1 MVLNNKLKMNFKER
15 GITVGDLLI
24 LVIVVLIS
32 FFSISKIRNDNSQ
45 KSLSY
50 FFMNNYNDVQNRDI

>member
-1 MVLNNKLKMNFKER
+1 MVLNKKLKMNFKER

-24 LVIVVLIS
+24 FIIVVLIS

-50 FFMNNYNDVQNRDI
+50 FFMNNYDDVQNRNI

>member
-1 MVLNNKLKMNFKER
+1 MVLNKKLKMNFKER

-24 LVIVVLIS
+24 FIIVVLIS

-50 FFMNNYNDVQNRDI
+50 VFMNNYHDVQNRDI

>member
-1 MVLNNKLKMNFKER
+1 MVLNKKLKMNFKER

-24 LVIVVLIS
+24 FIIVVLIS
-32 FFSISKIRNDNSQ
+32 FFSISKIRNDNSK

-50 FFMNNYNDVQNRDI
+50 FFMNNYHDVQNRDI

>member
-1 MVLNNKLKMNFKER
+1 MNFKER

-24 LVIVVLIS
+24 FIIVGLIA

-45 KSLSY
+45 QSLSY
-50 FFMNNYNDVQNRDI
+50 IYMNNYHDLQNRDN

>member
-1 MVLNNKLKMNFKER
+1 MVLNKKLKMNFKER

-24 LVIVVLIS
+24 FIIVVLIS

-50 FFMNNYNDVQNRDI
+50 SLINNYHDYQNRNN

>member
-1 MVLNNKLKMNFKER
+1 MVLNKKLKMNFKER

-24 LVIVVLIS
+24 FIIVVLIS
-32 FFSISKIRNDNSQ
+32 FFSISKIKNDNSQ

-50 FFMNNYNDVQNRDI
+50 FFMHNYHDVQNRDI

>member
-1 MVLNNKLKMNFKER
+1 MVLNKKLKMNFKER

-24 LVIVVLIS
+24 FIIVVLIS

-50 FFMNNYNDVQNRDI
+50 VFMNNYHDVQNSDI

>member
-1 MVLNNKLKMNFKER
+1 MNFKER

-24 LVIVVLIS
+24 LIIIVLIS

-45 KSLSY
+45 KSISY
-50 FFMNNYNDVQNRDI
+50 SLINNYHDLQYRDNYFNFES

>member
-1 MVLNNKLKMNFKER
+1 MVLNKKLKMNFKER

-24 LVIVVLIS
+24 FIIVVLIS

-50 FFMNNYNDVQNRDI
+50 FFMNNYDDVQNRNT

>member
-1 MVLNNKLKMNFKER
+1 MVLNKKLKMNFKER

-24 LVIVVLIS
+24 FVIVVLIS

-50 FFMNNYNDVQNRDI
+50 FFMNNYDDVQNRGI